1 MSEQK
6 ILPFVKNT
14 ITLLLII
21 IVIFIIFCFMKVFIY
36 KSQSLMFDSNSDN
49 DNDNDNNNNDNN
61 NINPETIKYNIK
73 YNIISLNKI
82 IEDSKIY
89 INEKFVNVTEDE
101 ITANLTILNTLL
113 NNLNT
118 FETVELVNISST
130 IEEVGRQRIINKEK
144 ILNLLTNIYML
155 RYLEIINKTNAVSY
169 KEYLKYQNPKS
180 NMFYKQYL

>member
-14 ITLLLII
+14 MTLLLII

-36 KSQSLMFDSNSDN
+36 KSQSLMFDSN
-49 DNDNDNNNNDNN
+49 NDNNNDNR

-73 YNIISLNKI
+73 YNIISLNKV

-89 INEKFVNVTEDE
+89 INEKFVNITEDE
-101 ITANLTILNTLL
+101 ITANLTNLNTLL

-118 FETVELVNISST
+118 FETVDLVRIRST